1 MILKDLFH
9 CIPPH
14 FTYLT
19 SPHFAIPCRV
29 VLLGW
34 MDVSLIAE
42 GRAEA
47 AAAGKLLK
55 RHGYT
60 FDVVYTR

>member
-1 MILKDLFH
+1 MTELTL
-9 CIPPH
+9 PH
-14 FTYLT
+14 LT
-19 SPHFAIPCRV
+19 LLLLLL
-29 VLLGW
+29 LLGW
-34 MDVSLIAE
+34 QDVSLISE